1 MEKMGLKYLLIFY
14 KEYFIDGLNY
24 YSSKKILMD
33 WRKFGSIF
41 LFIIIIIDYN
51 IQNSIGLILRFSRR
65 FWLHEDNLIID
76 PILN

>member
-41 LFIIIIIDYN
+41 FIYYYYYRLQHTKFYWPNFEI
-51 IQNSIGLILRFSRR
+51 F
-65 FWLHEDNLIID
+65 
-76 PILN
+76 P